1 MDIPLDLSK
10 HCIHTEIK
18 RLYSKTIGTCF
29 RKSAGMDEVEDR
41 IETLREAL
49 ENFDF
54 GALRTK
60 YRELAGGNPAS
71 RISLARD
78 QAGRICIRINGA
90 DILP

>member
-18 RLYSKTIGTCF
+18 RLYSRTIGTCF
-29 RKSAGMDEVEDR
+29 RKSVDPDGVEDM

-49 ENFDF
+49 ENLDF
-54 GALRTK
+54 GTLRTK

-71 RISLARD
+71 RVSLARD

-90 DILP
+90 EIFP